1 MTDITAW
8 RLLGPAAISVLL
20 LASDAFV
27 AGVLIHAGA
36 LRAWLAVAVVASL
49 SGTLALVAGLAAI
62 RAVRRGRELHR
73 LGQELDELLRTS
85 DSAQESRRLLMAYAE
100 RVVRGAGAAVLT
112 TGESGDQLEPTLG
125 SIVDHTP
132 LSRIRTDRVHAQA
145 CLAIR
150 LGRGHVRTAGD
161 RPLAPCAVCGALDAE
176 IACEPLLAAGEAIG
190 TLLVAHEKRIGAGER
205 AALRDSAAR
214 SAPILANQREL
225 ALADERAVN
234 DPLTGL
240 PNRRAAEE
248 TIRRMA
254 AHAGRSLSPLGLVL
268 LNLDRFR
275 MVNDAYGHDR
285 GDKVLIAVGQLL
297 AETIRASDFAARFGG
312 EEFLILLPDTDR
324 QGSVELAEKIR
335 RQLERSD
342 LAQVG
347 AVTASLGV
355 TCLPEDAVEPEE
367 LIRKAGRAVYT
378 AKAHGRNRVQS
389 AEPTSH
395 GS

>member
-1 MTDITAW
+1 MTDITA
-8 RLLGPAAISVLL
+8 RRFRALAAISVLL
-20 LASDAFV
+20 LTGDAFA

-36 LRAWLAVAVVASL
+36 LRAWIAVGTL
-49 SGTLALVAGLAAI
+49 SSVSVTLALLAGAGAVRAA
-62 RAVRRGRELHR
+62 RRGRELHR
-73 LGQELDELLRTS
+73 LGRELDELLRTS
-85 DSAQESRRLLMAYAE
+85 GSAQESRRLLIEHAE
-100 RVVRGAGAAVLT
+100 RVVPGAGAALLT
-112 TGESGDQLEPTLG
+112 TGESDQLQPTLD
-125 SIVDHTP
+125 SIVDQTP
-132 LSRIRTDRVHAQA
+132 LSRIRTDRAQARA

-161 RPLAPCAVCGALDAE
+161 RPLAPCAVCGAVDAE

-190 TLLVAHEKRIGAGER
+190 TLLVAHEKRIGAAER
-205 AALRDSAAR
+205 AALRDSTLR

-225 ALADERAVN
+225 ALTEERAIN

-248 TIRRMA
+248 TLRRMA

-268 LNLDRFR
+268 LDLDRFR
-275 MVNDAYGHDR
+275 TLNDAYGHDR
-285 GDKVLIAVGQLL
+285 GDKVLTAVGKLL

-335 RQLERSD
+335 RQIERSD

-347 AVTASLGV
+347 ALTASLGV
-355 TCLPEDAVEPEE
+355 ACLPEDAVEPEE
-367 LIRKAGRAVYT
+367 LTRKAGRAVYT
-378 AKAHGRNRVQS
+378 AKAHGRNRVES
-389 AEPTSH
+389 AGQPSGH
-395 GS
+395 GA